1 MKSLS
6 VVATLFLILTS
17 LTAQSAAAQVTPDF
31 DFKSG
36 NDLIAV
42 KTDPVLKNPLDMIGV
57 KTDPVLSNP
66 KDMITVKTDPVLSPI
81 GALNLN
87 LGSLM
92 DLIGALQLAGLKVT
106 YWMAEEDGVVSLKVS
121 VDGKTIQSFVV
132 DSPELA
138 KIEFEY

>member
-6 VVATLFLILTS
+6 VVATLFLIVTS

-42 KTDPVLKNPLDMIGV
+42 NTDPVLKNPLDMISV
-57 KTDPVLSNP
+57 ETDPVLSNP
-66 KDMITVKTDPVLSPI
+66 KDMIAVKTDPVLSPI
-81 GALNLN
+81 GTLKIKLA
-87 LGSLM
+87 SLM
-92 DLIGALQLAGLKVT
+92 DLIGALQLTGLKVT
-106 YWMAEEDGVVSLKVS
+106 HWMPEKDGVVSLKVS
-121 VDGKTIQSFVV
+121 VDGKTVQTFVL
-132 DSPELA
+132 DSTELA